1 MNSSAFLSDS
11 LKNNTEYRVR
21 VEQTFIAT
29 NDDLK
34 LNNKSFEILKFE
46 KQQTNKYAIKSATS
60 RKWSIKFKK

>member
-29 NDDLK
+29 NDDSK
-34 LNNKSFEILKFE
+34 LNNKSFEISKFE
-46 KQQTNKYAIKSATS
+46 KQKPNKYAIKSATS